1 MRFGLTIF
9 ILLLVSFSP
18 YLLSTEKIN
27 EQFEIVSVAKR
38 TGRTITFNQLVQEI
52 KNNQV
57 IYIGENHD
65 NSTHH
70 QVQLDIVK
78 SLYEY
83 NTKIAIGMEMFQS
96 KFQDTVNDY
105 IFGNMSE
112 QQFLDKTEYNKRWGY
127 DYSLYKPI
135 IDFAKTNNVPIIA
148 LNIESEVI
156 KDISKKG
163 ISKLHA
169 YDLNKLPKHID
180 FTNNKYRKF
189 LYEIFKDHP
198 NQNKKSFEKFY
209 SIQLVWDEYMVER
222 IDSFLRRNKEYQ
234 VVILAGNGHI
244 VHGYG
249 IPKRLFR
256 RNKIA
261 YTAIL
266 NDVEYEKEISDFIIH
281 SDKREANINK

>member
-1 MRFGLTIF
+1 MGLGLTIF
-9 ILLLVSFSP
+9 ILFLVSFSP
-18 YLLSTEKIN
+18 YLLSAEKIN
-27 EQFEIVSVAKR
+27 EQVEIVSAAKK
-38 TGRTITFNQLVQEI
+38 TGRTLTLKQLAQEI

-65 NSTHH
+65 NSSHH
-70 QVQLDIVK
+70 LVQLYIIK
-78 SLYEY
+78 TLY
-83 NTKIAIGMEMFQS
+83 NQNKRIAIGMEMFQS
-96 KFQDTVNDY
+96 KFQDVVNEY

-135 IDFAKTNNVPIIA
+135 IDFAKTNNIPVIA
-148 LNIESEVI
+148 LNIECEVI

-169 YDLNKLPKHID
+169 SDLNKLPKHID

-189 LYEIFKDHP
+189 LYKIFKDHP
-198 NQNKKSFEKFY
+198 NQNKKAFEQFY
-209 SIQLVWDEYMVER
+209 SIQLVWDEYMAER
-222 IDSFLRRNKEYQ
+222 IDSFLRQNKEYQ

-249 IPKRLFR
+249 IPQRLFK

-266 NDVEYEKEISDFIIH
+266 NDVEYEKEISDFII
-281 SDKREANINK
+281 SSSQKADN

>member
-1 MRFGLTIF
+1 MGFGLTIF

-18 YLLSTEKIN
+18 YILSAEKIN
-27 EQFEIVSVAKR
+27 EQVEIVSVAKKTR
-38 TGRTITFNQLVQEI
+38 ITLTLKQLVQEI

-65 NSTHH
+65 NSSHH
-70 QVQLDIVK
+70 LVQLYIIK
-78 SLYEY
+78 TLY
-83 NTKIAIGMEMFQS
+83 NQNKRIAIGMEMFQS

-112 QQFLDKTEYNKRWGY
+112 QQFLNKTEYNKRWGY

-169 YDLNKLPKHID
+169 SDLNKLPKHID
-180 FTNNKYRKF
+180 FSNNKYRKF

-209 SIQLVWDEYMVER
+209 SIQLVWDEYMAEK
-222 IDSFLRRNKEYQ
+222 IDSFLKNNEKYQ
-234 VVILAGNGHI
+234 IIVLAGNGHI

-249 IPKRLFR
+249 IPQRLFK
-256 RNKIA
+256 RNKIG

-266 NDVEYEKEISDFIIH
+266 NDVEYEKEISDFII
-281 SDKREANINK
+281 SSSKKANH

>member
-1 MRFGLTIF
+1 MGFGLTIF
-9 ILLLVSFSP
+9 ILFLVSFSP
-18 YLLSTEKIN
+18 YLLSAEKIN
-27 EQFEIVSVAKR
+27 EQVEIVSVAKK
-38 TGRTITFNQLVQEI
+38 TGRTLTLKQLAQEI

-65 NSTHH
+65 NSSHH
-70 QVQLDIVK
+70 LVQLYIIK
-78 SLYEY
+78 NLY
-83 NTKIAIGMEMFQS
+83 NQNKRIAIGMEMFQS
-96 KFQDTVNDY
+96 KFQNTVNDY

-135 IDFAKTNNVPIIA
+135 IDFAKTNNIPIIA

-169 YDLNKLPKHID
+169 SDLNKLPKHID

-209 SIQLVWDEYMVER
+209 SIQLVWDEYMAEK
-222 IDSFLRRNKEYQ
+222 IDSFLKDNEKYQ
-234 VVILAGNGHI
+234 IVVLAGNGHI

-249 IPKRLFR
+249 IPQRLFK

-266 NDVEYEKEISDFIIH
+266 NDVEYEKEISDFII
-281 SDKREANINK
+281 SSSKKANQ

>member
-1 MRFGLTIF
+1 MGFGLTIF
-9 ILLLVSFSP
+9 ILFLVSFSP
-18 YLLSTEKIN
+18 YLLSAEKIN
-27 EQFEIVSVAKR
+27 EQVEIVSVAKK
-38 TGRTITFNQLVQEI
+38 TGRTLTLKQLLQEI

-65 NSTHH
+65 NSSHH
-70 QVQLDIVK
+70 LVQLYIIK
-78 SLYEY
+78 TLY
-83 NTKIAIGMEMFQS
+83 NQNKRIAIGMEMFQS
-96 KFQDTVNDY
+96 KFQNAVNDY

-135 IDFAKTNNVPIIA
+135 IDFAKTNNIPIIA

-169 YDLNKLPKHID
+169 SDLNKLPIHID

-209 SIQLVWDEYMVER
+209 SIQLVWDEYMAEK
-222 IDSFLRRNKEYQ
+222 IDSFLKNNEKYQ
-234 VVILAGNGHI
+234 IVVLAGNGHI

-249 IPKRLFR
+249 IPQRLFD
-256 RNKIA
+256 RNKLE

-266 NDVEYEKEISDFIIH
+266 NDVEYENEISDFII
-281 SDKREANINK
+281 SSSKKANH

>member
-18 YLLSTEKIN
+18 YLFSTEKIN

-38 TGRTITFNQLVQEI
+38 TGRTLTFNQLVQEI

-65 NSTHH
+65 NSSHH
-70 QVQLDIVK
+70 QIQLYIIK
-78 SLYEY
+78 TLY
-83 NTKIAIGMEMFQS
+83 NQNKRIAIGMEMFQS
-96 KFQDTVNDY
+96 KFQNTVNDY
-105 IFGNMSE
+105 IFGNISE
-112 QQFLDKTEYNKRWGY
+112 KKFLKKTEYNKRWGY
-127 DYSLYKPI
+127 DYSLYKPL
-135 IDFAKTNNVPIIA
+135 IDFAKTNNVPVIA
-148 LNIESEVI
+148 LNIESEII
-156 KDISKKG
+156 KDISNKG

-169 YDLNKLPKHID
+169 SDLNKLPKHIN
-180 FTNNKYRKF
+180 FTDKNYRQF

-198 NQNKKSFEKFY
+198 NQNKKSFQKFY
-209 SIQLVWDEYMVER
+209 SIQLVWDEYMAER
-222 IDSFLRRNKEYQ
+222 IDSFLRQNKEYQ

-249 IPKRLFR
+249 IPQRLFM
-256 RNKIA
+256 RNKIEYIA
-261 YTAIL
+261 VL

>member
-1 MRFGLTIF
+1 MGFGLTIF

-18 YLLSTEKIN
+18 YLLSAEKIN
-27 EQFEIVSVAKR
+27 EQVEIVSVAKK
-38 TGRTITFNQLVQEI
+38 TGRTLTFKQLMQEI

-65 NSTHH
+65 NSSHH
-70 QVQLDIVK
+70 LVQLYIIK
-78 SLYEY
+78 TLY
-83 NTKIAIGMEMFQS
+83 NQNKRIAIGMEMLQS

-169 YDLNKLPKHID
+169 SDLNKLPKHID

-198 NQNKKSFEKFY
+198 NQNNKSFEKFY
-209 SIQLVWDEYMVER
+209 SIQLVWDEFMAEK
-222 IDSFLRRNKEYQ
+222 IDSFLKDNEKYQ
-234 VVILAGNGHI
+234 IVVLAGNGHI

-249 IPKRLFR
+249 IPQRLFS
-256 RNKIA
+256 RNKLE
-261 YTAIL
+261 YTAVL
-266 NDVEYEKEISDFIIH
+266 NDVEYEKEISDFII
-281 SDKREANINK
+281 SSNKKADH

>member
-1 MRFGLTIF
+1 MGFGLTIF

-18 YLLSTEKIN
+18 YLLSAEKIN
-27 EQFEIVSVAKR
+27 EQVEIVSVAKK
-38 TGRTITFNQLVQEI
+38 TGRTLTLKQLTREI

-65 NSTHH
+65 NPSHH

-83 NTKIAIGMEMFQS
+83 NTKIAIGMEMLQS
-96 KFQDTVNDY
+96 KFQDAVNNY

-112 QQFLDKTEYNKRWGY
+112 QRFLDKTEYNKRWGY
-127 DYSLYKPI
+127 DYSLFKPI
-135 IDFAKTNNVPIIA
+135 IDFAKTNNIPVIA

-156 KDISKKG
+156 KNISKKG

-169 YDLNKLPKHID
+169 SDLNKLPKHID
-180 FTNNKYRKF
+180 FTDKDYRQF

-198 NQNKKSFEKFY
+198 NQNKKSFQIFY
-209 SIQLVWDEYMVER
+209 SIQLVWDEYMAEK
-222 IDSFLRRNKEYQ
+222 IDSFLKNNEKYQ
-234 VVILAGNGHI
+234 IVVLAGNGHI

-249 IPKRLFR
+249 IPQRLFR
-256 RNKIA
+256 RNKIE
-261 YTAIL
+261 YTTIL
-266 NDVEYEKEISDFIIH
+266 NDVEYEKEISDFII
-281 SDKREANINK
+281 SSSKKANH

>member
-1 MRFGLTIF
+1 MGLSFQVF
-9 ILLLVSFSP
+9 ILFLVSFSP
-18 YLLSTEKIN
+18 YLLSEEKIN
-27 EQFEIVSVAKR
+27 EQVEIFSVAKK
-38 TGRTITFNQLVQEI
+38 TGRTLTLKQLVQEI

-70 QVQLDIVK
+70 QIQLDIIK
-78 SLYEY
+78 SIYNY
-83 NTKIAIGMEMFQS
+83 NTKIAIGMEMLQS
-96 KFQDTVNDY
+96 KFQDAVNKF

-112 QQFLDKTEYNKRWGY
+112 KEFLKKTEYNKRWGY
-127 DYSLYKPI
+127 NFGLYKPI
-135 IDFAKTNNVPIIA
+135 LDFAKNNNIPVIA

-156 KDISKKG
+156 KNISKKG
-163 ISKLHA
+163 ISKLYA
-169 YDLNKLPKHID
+169 SDLNKLPKHID
-180 FTNNKYRKF
+180 FTNKNYSHF

-198 NQNKKSFEKFY
+198 NQNKKSFQIFY
-209 SIQLVWDEYMVER
+209 SIQLVWDEYMAER
-222 IDSFLRRNKEYQ
+222 IDSFVRHNEEYQ

-266 NDVEYEKEISDFIIH
+266 NDVEYEKEISDFII
-281 SDKREANINK
+281 SSSKKANH

>member
-1 MRFGLTIF
+1 MGFGLTIF
-9 ILLLVSFSP
+9 ILFLVSFSP
-18 YLLSTEKIN
+18 YLLSEEKIN
-27 EQFEIVSVAKR
+27 EQVEIVSAAKR
-38 TGRTITFNQLVQEI
+38 TGRTLTLKQLAQEI
-52 KNNQV
+52 ENNQV

-65 NSTHH
+65 NSSHH
-70 QVQLDIVK
+70 QIQLYIIK
-78 SLYEY
+78 TLY
-83 NTKIAIGMEMFQS
+83 NQNKRIAIGMEMFQS
-96 KFQDTVNDY
+96 KFQNAVNEY

-135 IDFAKTNNVPIIA
+135 IDFAKKNNVPIIA

-169 YDLNKLPKHID
+169 SDLNKLPKHID

-198 NQNKKSFEKFY
+198 DQNKKSFQKFY
-209 SIQLVWDEYMVER
+209 SIQLVWDEYMAEK
-222 IDSFLRRNKEYQ
+222 IDSFFRQNKEYQ

-249 IPKRLFR
+249 IPKRLFK

-266 NDVEYEKEISDFIIH
+266 NDVEYEKEISDFIIS
-281 SDKREANINK
+281 SDKKRTHK